1 MDQQGR
7 SNICAASPRL
17 DLEAWRLRACVEM
30 EHDEN
35 QCIKVG
41 LAFRVPSS
49 VAHKLVDSIRFVM
62 DAKAVNDGRACLVE
76 SQHLYF
82 RPFTPEFE
90 NDLIE

>member
-1 MDQQGR
+1 M
-7 SNICAASPRL
+7 
-17 DLEAWRLRACVEM
+17 
-30 EHDEN
+30 
-35 QCIKVG
+35 
-41 LAFRVPSS
+41 
-49 VAHKLVDSIRFVM
+49 AHKLVDSIRFVM